1 MLNDKGNI
9 IFIHFINDQIINIYK
24 IGERFSEDE
33 IIESLN
39 KTFKYLVLSNDSLIY
54 IPTVDIIQSIY
65 FNKIFYF
72 LKKYIDEGIIKF
84 VGAELSS
91 KDIIESKYKHFKGTS
106 IHTKWFDADT
116 YTKIDTLS
124 SSFVRKNFSTTNDM
138 LSKWNNIITSID
150 NNSFASVNNFDSK
163 IIINSHG
170 CLQDNITQSKFI
182 NQLSTLK
189 EKLGEHAFLWS
200 VVQDTNMFNFNLT
213 KRGNDSIEFVL
224 ASLWLQS
231 YINEYECKVVSLL
244 PILGNMDCNLSHNF
258 NNYLI
263 NLESFEKRLKQ
274 LYLYD
279 LIIDLSEDEII
290 LLKNEF
296 IFEKFRTIYL
306 NNNIIEFNLSELNF
320 IKQNIENTK
329 KEHIS
334 IYNKLNKIFNFY
346 LKFKEDT
353 LTKKLIG
360 VVDMK
365 KEETLIGVIIALKEE
380 FRIFNTI
387 MIEESFSQEN
397 KGSFF
402 IYKFNNF
409 TIVAVFMGDMGGENA
424 SIQTSKLLATY
435 NCSIIINIGIAGAL
449 NKDVNVGDIVIADQ
463 VESYQKVSKAVQ
475 KKDNTTFKLELSGE
489 SFKSTRKIVEEID
502 RLEFQFS
509 KNYIAWKDECSKYLN
524 SILDNDIIT
533 ELLEKKL
540 ILPSPI
546 AQKGHVASGDTV
558 ASSQEFVKLLKTKDR
573 KYLAIEMEA
582 GGVLNTIEKLF
593 SEVNSLIIRGIS
605 DLADERKE
613 ELDQIGDGALR
624 EYAMHN
630 AVVFLLFY
638 LKTRKM

>member
-24 IGERFSEDE
+24 IGERFSEDK

-39 KTFKYLVLSNDSLIY
+39 KIFKYLVLSNDSLIY

-274 LYLYD
+274 LHLYD

-334 IYNKLNKIFNFY
+334 IYNKLNKIFDFY
-346 LKFKEDT
+346 LKFKEGT

>member
-24 IGERFSEDE
+24 IGERFSEDK

-39 KTFKYLVLSNDSLIY
+39 KIFKYLVLSNDSLIY

-334 IYNKLNKIFNFY
+334 IYNKLNKIFDFY
-346 LKFKEDT
+346 LKFKEGT